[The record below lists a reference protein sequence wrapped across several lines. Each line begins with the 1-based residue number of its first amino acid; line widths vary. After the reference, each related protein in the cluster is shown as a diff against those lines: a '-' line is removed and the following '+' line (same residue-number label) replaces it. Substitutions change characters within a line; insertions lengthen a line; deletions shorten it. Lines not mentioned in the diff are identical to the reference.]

1 VASTVRIGVVQ
12 RFGFRYRNQ
21 DANFAGRFA
30 RASGAVAER
39 IVYPSE
45 RATRETARARA
56 IAAPS
61 GAAATREEFMRRL
74 TVMFAASC
82 AALLISTG
90 AFAQVPPNP
99 NNPNDAVPE
108 ASNPPPYG
116 EQINLETAKKVAA
129 AAAAESKKRNWNTMC
144 IAVVDPHGDLV
155 YFERLDNCQYASVGI
170 SQHKARTAARYR
182 RPTLVFET
190 LLGKGPYFSYLTTLD
205 DVIASRGG
213 NPLVVDGKI
222 IGAVGVSG
230 GSGSQD
236 DVVSLAGVAA
246 LK

>member
-1 VASTVRIGVVQ
+1 
-12 RFGFRYRNQ
+12 
-21 DANFAGRFA
+21 
-30 RASGAVAER
+30 
-39 IVYPSE
+39 
-45 RATRETARARA
+45 
-56 IAAPS
+56 
-61 GAAATREEFMRRL
+61 MRRL
-74 TVMFAASC
+74 TVTFGALC

-99 NNPNDAVPE
+99 NNPNDTVPE
-108 ASNPPPYG
+108 ASNPPAYG
-116 EQINLETAKKVAA
+116 APINLETAKKAA
-129 AAAAESKKRNWNTMC
+129 AAAIAESKKRNWNTMC
-144 IAVVDPHGDLV
+144 VAVVDTHGDLV
-155 YFERLDNCQYASVGI
+155 YFERLDNCQYASVAI

-213 NPLVVDGKI
+213 NPLIVDGKV
-222 IGAVGVSG
+222 IGAIGASG

-236 DVVSLAGVAA
+236 DVVSVAGVTA